1 MKKTFRNFVLVVIA
15 FVAVITLT
23 GCNHA
28 NTYNKFKNNGSNL
41 SKSHI
46 IKEISVGDVE
56 DLIKDTKNSK
66 VDKGEVVTY
75 KEDDGNKTIEAEY
88 VYIFLGNVTNSTTTT
103 AVTIYDE
110 QAKQYG
116 LTVLYWVDLD
126 LSSKKLEKLNNI
138 LPMASSLKSNTTA
151 IVSIQNG
158 SIFFDST
165 SVKCNTKDGV
175 SGSSALSTYQ
185 LAQNCFKNLTSVR

>member
-15 FVAVITLT
+15 LISVITLT

-56 DLIKDTKNSK
+56 ELINKTKNSK

-75 KEDDGNKTIEAEY
+75 KEEDGKQVIEEEY
-88 VYIFLGNVTNSTTTT
+88 VYIFFGNVTNSTTTT

-110 QAKQYG
+110 QAKQYEIP
-116 LTVLYWVDLD
+116 LLYWVDLD
-126 LSSKKLEKLNNI
+126 ISTKKLEKLNNI
-138 LPMASSLKSNTTA
+138 LPMASSFKSNTTA

-175 SGSSALSTYQ
+175 SGSSSLNTYQ